1 MERLIFMKK
10 GTFYGVSVG
19 SGDPELITLKAIRI
33 IEKVSVIATPRTKG
47 ENTLAL
53 DIVSH
58 VTDLANKEILM
69 LDFLMTRDKEKL
81 NSRHNEIASTIKSK
95 LDLGQDV
102 AMLNLGDVSVF
113 STFSYIMDILAKDNY
128 PIEVIPGVT
137 SFCSVAATLQQS
149 LTSMNEPL
157 HIMPASNIEDVIKLS
172 GTKVIMKA
180 GKSMAKVKQVIEEN
194 NLQDRVKAVQNCGLP
209 NEKVCHDISEISDD
223 LSYFT
228 TLILK

>member
-1 MERLIFMKK
+1 MNK
-10 GTFYGVSVG
+10 GIFYGVSVG
-19 SGDPELITLKAIRI
+19 PGDPELMTIKAVKVL
-33 IEKVSVIATPRTKG
+33 EKVSVVATPRTKG

-53 DIVSH
+53 DIASQ
-58 VTDLANKEILM
+58 VTDLSNKEVLM

-81 NSRHNEIASTIKSK
+81 IARHNEIANTIKSY
-95 LDLGQDV
+95 LDKNIDV

-113 STFSYIMDILAKDNY
+113 STFSYIMDILASDGY
-128 PIEVIPGVT
+128 CIEVIAGVT

-157 HIMPASNIEDVIKLS
+157 HILPASNIEDAIKLS

-180 GKSMAKVKQVIEEN
+180 GKSMDNVKNIIIQN

-209 NEKVCHDISEISDD
+209 NQKICHNIDDISDD

-228 TLILK
+228 TLVIK

>member
-1 MERLIFMKK
+1 MEK
-10 GTFYGVSVG
+10 GIFYGVSVG
-19 SGDPELITLKAIRI
+19 PGDPELITLKAVKVL
-33 IEKVSVIATPRTKG
+33 EKVDTIATPRTKG

-53 DIVSH
+53 DIVSQ
-58 VTDLANKEILM
+58 VVDMSGKEIIYQ
-69 LDFLMTRDKEKL
+69 DFLMSRDKVL
-81 NSRHNEIASTIKSK
+81 VHQRHLEIAETVKQY
-95 LDLGQDV
+95 LDKGQDV

-113 STFSYIMDILAKDNY
+113 STFSYIMEIIAEQGY
-128 PIEVIPGVT
+128 TVEVIAGVT
-137 SFCSVAATLQQS
+137 SFCSVASTLKLS

-180 GKSMAKVKQVIEEN
+180 GKSMHKVKQVIIEN

-209 NEKVCHDISEISDD
+209 NQVICNNIDELSDD

-228 TLILK
+228 TLIIN